1 MTIGMTDAPS
11 ATGRGVNVPVTILA
25 RAALDTLFGRLGLYG
40 TRLGLLSV
48 VLPNESQEAAETRLR
63 RVVGDVEFIEDPD
76 SLQEALEQ
84 LEGYVDGT
92 RRSFDLTL
100 DPRGTPF
107 QLAVWDAVSAVG
119 YGQTRS
125 YGDIARAIGR
135 PAAVRAVGAANGANP
150 LPVIVPCHRIIGSN
164 GTLTGYGGGLD
175 LKQRLLAFERGRY
188 ELFA

>member
-1 MTIGMTDAPS
+1 
-11 ATGRGVNVPVTILA
+11 VTIVA
-25 RAALDTLFGRLGLYG
+25 RAALATRFGRLGLYG

-48 VLPNESQEAAETRLR
+48 TLPNESQDAAETRLR
-63 RVVGDVEFIEDPD
+63 RVIGEVEFMEDPD
-76 SLQEALEQ
+76 SLREAFEQ
-84 LEGYVDGT
+84 LEEYVDGT
-92 RRSFDLTL
+92 RRGFDLTL

-107 QLAVWDAVSAVG
+107 QRAVWDAVSDVE

-175 LKQRLLAFERGRY
+175 LKQRLLAFERGHY

>member
-1 MTIGMTDAPS
+1 MTPAQSTPPRV
-11 ATGRGVNVPVTILA
+11 TGRRTKTSVTIVAYASLA
-25 RAALDTLFGRLGLYG
+25 TRFGRFGLFG

-48 VLPNESQEAAETRLR
+48 TLPNESREAAEARLR
-63 RVVGDVEFIEDPD
+63 RILGDVEFMDDPE
-76 SLQEALEQ
+76 SLVEALEQ
-84 LEGYVDGT
+84 LETYADGT

-100 DPRGTPF
+100 DPRGTEF
-107 QLAVWDAVSAVG
+107 QRAVWDAVYAVE
-119 YGQTRS
+119 YAQTQT

-175 LKQRLLAFERGRY
+175 LKEQLLAFERNQG
-188 ELFA
+188 

>member
-1 MTIGMTDAPS
+1 MSERLS
-11 ATGRGVNVPVTILA
+11 AKLPVTIVA
-25 RAALDTLFGRLGLYG
+25 RAALATRFGRLGLYG

-48 VLPNESQEAAETRLR
+48 VLPNESPAAAEARLV
-63 RVVGDVEFIEDPD
+63 RVVGEIEFMDDPD
-76 SLQEALEQ
+76 SLREALEQ
-84 LEGYVDGT
+84 LEEYVDGT

-107 QLAVWDAVSAVG
+107 QRAVWDAVSAVE
-119 YGQTRS
+119 YGQTQS

-150 LPVIVPCHRIIGSN
+150 LPVIIPCHRVIGSN

-175 LKQRLLAFERGRY
+175 LKQRLLAFERGDY
-188 ELFA
+188 EFFA

>member
-1 MTIGMTDAPS
+1 MTL
-11 ATGRGVNVPVTILA
+11 VA
-25 RAALDTLFGRLGLYG
+25 RASLATRFGRLGLYG

-48 VLPNESQEAAETRLR
+48 ALPNENLEAAEARLR
-63 RVVGDVEFIEDPD
+63 HVIGEIEFMDDSD
-76 SLQEALEQ
+76 SLREALEQ
-84 LEGYVDGT
+84 LEAYVDGT
-92 RRSFDLTL
+92 RRSFDLML

-107 QLAVWDAVSAVG
+107 QRSVWDAVSAVG
-119 YGQTRS
+119 YGETQS
-125 YGDIARAIGR
+125 YGEIARAIGR

-175 LKQRLLAFERGRY
+175 LKRRLLAFERGHD